1 MRCAHFVSLAPA
13 AALPLAPALVEV
25 LDWPLL
31 LPLVEDEGVVC
42 ELVLPEALELE
53 GVVVCERVLPLAAP
67 RSRRQRSFS
76 AGIMLSQLLLAMPPA
91 AALPDAPPVCAAV
104 LPDDVWAIEAL
115 DSARSAAAVALAK
128 TFRFIWMLLLR
139 MVARNAAPNTQTACR
154 FTPARLYRRS
164 QHRRSRSTDTRSD
177 WRQRGQRQGADSA
190 VAQIDFSAKRYFDV
204 PELELPLGL
213 GEVLAPLLAGL
224 ELDGLVVCELVLP
237 LPEVLELDGVW
248 ELVLPLAPP
257 EVPCEAK

>member
-1 MRCAHFVSLAPA
+1 
-13 AALPLAPALVEV
+13 
-25 LDWPLL
+25 
-31 LPLVEDEGVVC
+31 
-42 ELVLPEALELE
+42 
-53 GVVVCERVLPLAAP
+53 
-67 RSRRQRSFS
+67 
-76 AGIMLSQLLLAMPPA
+76 
-91 AALPDAPPVCAAV
+91 
-104 LPDDVWAIEAL
+104 
-115 DSARSAAAVALAK
+115 
-128 TFRFIWMLLLR
+128 MLLLR